1 MRAEKQSLTKEYLT
15 RLNAS
20 PFFIVV
26 DYKGLKVAHMTELRK
41 RLNKA
46 GAEVHVVK
54 NSIFRIAAKE
64 AGVADLNGTLGGQLA
79 VVTGKR
85 DISTAAK
92 VVKTFGAEFDRLKVK
107 FGYLNNE
114 RLADTVILRLAD
126 LPSLEVSRSNLLGL
140 LNAPA
145 TKLVRLMNT
154 PASQMARVLQARVDK
169 GSFQNFLPAQAGA
182 AENKQTTT

>member
-1 MRAEKQSLTKEYLT
+1 MRAEKQNLTKEYLT

-26 DYKGLKVAHMTELRK
+26 DYKGLKVGQITELRK

-64 AGVADLNGTLGGQLA
+64 SGVTDLNGSMAGQIA
-79 VVTGKR
+79 VVTGQK

-92 VVKTFGAEFDRLKVK
+92 VVKTFGSEFDKLKVK
-107 FGYLNNE
+107 FGYLNNSS
-114 RLADTVILRLAD
+114 LADADVLALAD
-126 LPSLEVSRSNLLGL
+126 LPSIEVLRAKFLGL

-145 TKLVRLMNT
+145 TKLVTLLNT
-154 PASQMARVLQARVDK
+154 PASQLARVLRAKVEK
-169 GSFQNFLPAQAGA
+169 G
-182 AENKQTTT
+182 